1 LPTIRLL
8 LVKIFPVL
16 GGSSDRSGQNYRK
29 YGNDNRLNELGR
41 VANSHTL
48 GPSGT
53 FSGGSKAFPDKTS
66 NVVKTSYMVNRAQFD
81 ADEIS
86 LIEKNSLSASILS
99 KDVVR

>member
-1 LPTIRLL
+1 
-8 LVKIFPVL
+8 
-16 GGSSDRSGQNYRK
+16 
-29 YGNDNRLNELGR
+29 
-41 VANSHTL
+41 L

-53 FSGGSKAFPDKTS
+53 FLGGSKAFPDKTS